1 MSAELILRATV
12 FAERVH
18 RGQPRK
24 YTGEPY
30 IVHPLEVAQLV
41 ASVNSGDEVVAA
53 ALLHDVIEDCGIT
66 LRQIER
72 AFGMNVGHLVDQVT
86 DRYTK
91 EAFPGENRRTRKKL
105 EVMRIAKISAPAKA
119 IKLADM
125 ISNTQ
130 SIVLHDPEF
139 AKVYMPEKRAM
150 LDVLAE
156 GAAPLYRQA
165 LGLVEAWEARQI
177 CI

>member
-1 MSAELILRATV
+1 VSTELILRAAAY
-12 FAERVH
+12 AERVH

-30 IVHPLEVAQLV
+30 IVHPVEVAHLV
-41 ASVNSGDEVVAA
+41 ATVNPGDEVVAA
-53 ALLHDVIEDCGIT
+53 ALLHDVVEDCGIT
-66 LRQIER
+66 VPQLIR
-72 AFGMNVGHLVDQVT
+72 AFGERVGHLVYEVT

-91 EAFPGENRRTRKKL
+91 ENFPEFNREKRKWL
-105 EVMRIAKISAPAKA
+105 EVQRIAKIPAVAKV

-130 SIVLHDPEF
+130 SIMLHDPDF

-150 LDVLAE
+150 LDVLSEASP
-156 GAAPLYRQA
+156 PLYLQA
-165 LGLVEAWEARQI
+165 LGLVQAWEARQAA
-177 CI
+177 